1 MDEGSRPGQLDY
13 IDDMLEAAHKIER
26 YTDGMS
32 HEEFVSDEKT
42 VDAVLRNLEIL
53 GEASKLIA
61 EDVREHA
68 PEIPWSDMAG
78 MRDKLIH
85 GYATIDLDIVWRTV
99 TEEVP
104 HLRSKLDELFMEL
117 ED

>member
-1 MDEGSRPGQLDY
+1 MDEGSRSGDLDY
-13 IDDMLEAAHKIER
+13 IDDMLEAAEKVER
-26 YTDGMS
+26 YTDAMNR
-32 HEEFVSDEKT
+32 EEFVSDEKT

-53 GEASKLIA
+53 GEASKLVS

-68 PEIPWSDMAG
+68 PEIPWSEMAG

-85 GYATIDLDIVWRTV
+85 GYATIDLDIVWQTV

-104 HLRSKLDELFMEL
+104 QLRSKLDELFNDL
-117 ED
+117 AD